1 MHASLYAVAAIPFA
15 GDALK
20 GGVLI
25 EKGINKAGAQ
35 GGREIFG
42 RAALVVGKK
51 AIDLPLPKG
60 KNGWKFSGMK
70 SFYYALTNQAHAK
83 QKV

>member
-1 MHASLYAVAAIPFA
+1 M
-15 GDALK
+15 
-20 GGVLI
+20 
-25 EKGINKAGAQ
+25 
-35 GGREIFG
+35 FG

-60 KNGWKFSGMK
+60 KNGGKFSGVK
-70 SFYYALTNQAHAK
+70 SLYYDLTNQAHAK